1 MNNLK
6 EKQFL
11 FEKMS
16 IPKAVCYLAIPT
28 IISQL
33 ITIIYNWADTYFIG
47 QLNDTYQ
54 MAAIT
59 ICHPAFMMT
68 TAIANLL
75 GIGGASAISRA
86 LGVSNKERI
95 QKIATVSL
103 WGSIIVSIVY
113 ALLVLIFQ
121 RPLLSILGATTNT
134 YTFASQ
140 YLFYVVILGT
150 LPSVLNFTLSHL
162 IRSIGMSKE
171 SSIGI
176 AMGGIINMLL
186 DPLFIF
192 VFRLDVVGAAIA
204 TLLSN
209 MLATFYF
216 ILLLYKIRKKSPL
229 RFHWRNFKIQE
240 RVTLE
245 IIGSGLSSFLLSLMA
260 LLSNTVINKL
270 MSNVDEAAIS
280 GVNIAKKVDLCI
292 IAFAQGLSQ
301 GILPLIGYNYAA
313 NNTAR
318 MKKTIYFS
326 GITMLIFATIC
337 VILFSI
343 FPKPIVQLFIKD
355 EITIDYAS
363 RFLRILCISMPLTS
377 LIFLGNTIFQATK
390 QNIRALILILL
401 RKGIIDIPLM
411 LLLNQWIPVYG
422 VIMAQPIVDS
432 FAGIL
437 AIFLCIT
444 FLKEKRHQ
452 LDLKTNTH

>member
-86 LGVSNKERI
+86 LGVNNKERI

-103 WGSIIVSIVY
+103 WGSIIVSIAY

-121 RPLLSILGATTNT
+121 NPLLSFLGATTNT
-134 YTFASQ
+134 YTFAKQ

-192 VFRLDVVGAAIA
+192 VFHLDVVGAAIA

-209 MLATFYF
+209 ILATFYF
-216 ILLLYKIRKKSPL
+216 ILLLYKTRKKSPL
-229 RFHWRNFKIQE
+229 RFRWHNLKSQE

-280 GVNIAKKVDLCI
+280 GVSIAKKVDLCI

-301 GILPLIGYNYAA
+301 GILPLVGYNYAS
-313 NNTAR
+313 NNTTR

-326 GITMLIFATIC
+326 GITVLIFATLC

-343 FPKPIVQLFIKD
+343 FPKSIVQLFIKD
-355 EITIDYAS
+355 EKTIAYAS
-363 RFLRILCISMPLTS
+363 QFLRILCISMPLTS

-411 LLLNQWIPVYG
+411 ILLNQWIPVYG

-437 AIFLCIT
+437 AIVLYIT
-444 FLKEKRHQ
+444 FLKKEHHN
-452 LDLKTNTH
+452 LALKTNTH

>member
-59 ICHPAFMMT
+59 VCHPAFMMT

-86 LGVSNKERI
+86 LGINNTERI

-103 WGSIIVSIVY
+103 WGSIIVSIAY
-113 ALLVLIFQ
+113 ALLVFVFQ
-121 RPLLSILGATTNT
+121 SPLLSFLGATTNT
-134 YTFASQ
+134 YTFAKQ

-192 VFRLDVVGAAIA
+192 VFHLDVVGAAIA

-209 MLATFYF
+209 ILATFYF

-229 RFHWRNFKIQE
+229 RFHWHNLKIQE

-280 GVNIAKKVDLCI
+280 GVSIAKKVDLCI

-301 GILPLIGYNYAA
+301 GILPLIGYNYAS
-313 NNTAR
+313 NNTTR

-326 GITMLIFATIC
+326 GITMLIFATLC

-343 FPKPIVQLFIKD
+343 FPKSIVQLFIKD
-355 EITIDYAS
+355 EKTIAYAS
-363 RFLRILCISMPLTS
+363 QFLRILCISMPLTS

-411 LLLNQWIPVYG
+411 LLLNHWIPVYG

-437 AIFLCIT
+437 AILLYIT
-444 FLKEKRHQ
+444 FLKEKHYQ
-452 LDLKTNTH
+452 PDLKINIH

>member
-54 MAAIT
+54 IAAIT
-59 ICHPAFMMT
+59 VCHPAFMMT

-86 LGVSNKERI
+86 LGINNTERI

-103 WGSIIVSIVY
+103 WGSIIVSIAY
-113 ALLVLIFQ
+113 ALLVFVFQ
-121 RPLLSILGATTNT
+121 SPLLSFLGATTNT
-134 YTFASQ
+134 YTFAKQ

-192 VFRLDVVGAAIA
+192 VFHLDVVGAAIA

-209 MLATFYF
+209 ILATFYF

-229 RFHWRNFKIQE
+229 RFHWHNLKIQE

-280 GVNIAKKVDLCI
+280 GVSIAKKVDLCI

-301 GILPLIGYNYAA
+301 GILPLIGYNYAS
-313 NNTAR
+313 NNTTR

-326 GITMLIFATIC
+326 GITMLIFATLC

-343 FPKPIVQLFIKD
+343 FPKSIVQLFIKD
-355 EITIDYAS
+355 EKTIAYAS
-363 RFLRILCISMPLTS
+363 QFLRILCISMPLTS

-437 AIFLCIT
+437 AILLYIT
-444 FLKEKRHQ
+444 FLKEKHYQ
-452 LDLKTNTH
+452 PDLKINTH

>member
-86 LGVSNKERI
+86 LGVNNKERI

-103 WGSIIVSIVY
+103 WGSIIVSIAY

-121 RPLLSILGATTNT
+121 NPLLSFLGATTNT
-134 YTFASQ
+134 YTFAKQ

-192 VFRLDVVGAAIA
+192 VFHLDVVGAAIA

-209 MLATFYF
+209 ILATFYF
-216 ILLLYKIRKKSPL
+216 ILLLYKTRKKSPL
-229 RFHWRNFKIQE
+229 RFRWHNLKSQE

-260 LLSNTVINKL
+260 LLSNTLINKL

-280 GVNIAKKVDLCI
+280 GVSIAKKVDLCI

-301 GILPLIGYNYAA
+301 GILPLVGYNYAS
-313 NNTAR
+313 NNTTR

-326 GITMLIFATIC
+326 GITVLIFATLC

-343 FPKPIVQLFIKD
+343 FPKSIVQLFIKD
-355 EITIDYAS
+355 EKTIAYAS
-363 RFLRILCISMPLTS
+363 QFLRILCISMPLTS

-411 LLLNQWIPVYG
+411 ILLNQWIPVYG

-437 AIFLCIT
+437 AIVLYIT
-444 FLKEKRHQ
+444 FLKKEHHN
-452 LDLKTNTH
+452 LALKTNTH

>member
-134 YTFASQ
+134 YTFANQ

-192 VFRLDVVGAAIA
+192 VFHLDVVGAAIA

-229 RFHWRNFKIQE
+229 RFHWRNFKIKE

-437 AIFLCIT
+437 AIFLYIT

>member
-1 MNNLK
+1 MNGLEK
-6 EKQFL
+6 KQFL

-86 LGVSNKERI
+86 LGMNNKERI
-95 QKIATVSL
+95 QKIATISL
-103 WGSIIVSIVY
+103 WGSIIVSILY
-113 ALLVLIFQ
+113 AVLVFIFQ
-121 RPLLSILGATTNT
+121 NPLLHVLGATSNT

-192 VFRLDVVGAAIA
+192 VFRLNVVGAAIA

-209 MLATFYF
+209 TIATFYF
-216 ILLLYKIRKKSPL
+216 LILLYKTRTNSPL
-229 RFHWRNFKIQE
+229 RFGWNNLKIKEQ
-240 RVTLE
+240 VTFE
-245 IIGSGLSSFLLSLMA
+245 IIGSGISSFLLSLMA

-280 GVNIAKKVDLCI
+280 GVSIAKKVDLCI
-292 IAFAQGLSQ
+292 IAFAQGLSH
-301 GILPLIGYNYAA
+301 GILPLVGYNYAA
-313 NNTAR
+313 NNTVR

-326 GITMLIFATIC
+326 GIVMLIFATIC

-355 EITIDYAS
+355 EKTIEYAS

-401 RKGIIDIPLM
+401 RKGIVDIPLM
-411 LLLNQWIPVYG
+411 LLLNQLIPIYG
-422 VIMAQPIVDS
+422 VIMTQPIVDS

-437 AIFLCIT
+437 AIVLYIT
-444 FLKEKRHQ
+444 FLKKEHHQ
-452 LDLKTNTH
+452 LVLKANTH